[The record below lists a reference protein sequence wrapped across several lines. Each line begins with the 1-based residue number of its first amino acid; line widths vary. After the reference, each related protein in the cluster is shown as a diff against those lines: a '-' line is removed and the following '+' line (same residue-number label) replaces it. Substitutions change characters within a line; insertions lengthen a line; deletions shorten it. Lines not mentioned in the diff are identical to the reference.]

1 MVYHWLR
8 VQMLSG
14 MEFPKYEQKNL
25 SHRRYHDNQEEEQR
39 LRTMVNKCVLCVSGG
54 NEHKDQ
60 GTAVVPGSKW
70 ERTQLI
76 RLNYDRTS
84 SSPAGKW
91 MLLKFR

>member
-54 NEHKDQ
+54 NEHKDHNHHRQ
-60 GTAVVPGSKW
+60 ESGCCRIPVTRIA
-70 ERTQLI
+70 
-76 RLNYDRTS
+76 S
-84 SSPAGKW
+84 SVS
-91 MLLKFR
+91 R